1 MLSSMPITRIA
12 LLACALCIPAAA
24 SIPQAPRALQ
34 TAPPPEQRVDI
45 NRASFQELLTVPGM
59 TKSWAGRIMRF
70 RPYRSKQDLVDRGI
84 VSAEVYSR
92 IKDFVIAHRV
102 KP

>member
-1 MLSSMPITRIA
+1 MLSSMSMTRIA
-12 LLACALCIPAAA
+12 LLACALWIPAA
-24 SIPQAPRALQ
+24 PQAPPAHK

-45 NRASFQELLTVPGM
+45 NHATLQELLTVPGM

-70 RPYRSKQDLVDRGI
+70 RPYRSKQDLIDRGI

-92 IKDFVIAHRV
+92 IKDFVIAHRA

>member
-1 MLSSMPITRIA
+1 MLHNRSIARIA
-12 LLACALCIPAAA
+12 LLACALGIPAAN

-34 TAPPPEQRVDI
+34 SAPPPEQRVDI
-45 NRASFQELLTVPGM
+45 NRASLQELLTVPGM

-70 RPYRSKQDLVDRGI
+70 RPYRSKQDLIDRGI

-92 IKDFVIAHRV
+92 IKDFVIAHRAT
-102 KP
+102 P

>member
-12 LLACALCIPAAA
+12 VLACALGIRVAA
-24 SIPQAPRALQ
+24 PQAPPAHQ

-92 IKDFVIAHRV
+92 IKDFVIAHRA